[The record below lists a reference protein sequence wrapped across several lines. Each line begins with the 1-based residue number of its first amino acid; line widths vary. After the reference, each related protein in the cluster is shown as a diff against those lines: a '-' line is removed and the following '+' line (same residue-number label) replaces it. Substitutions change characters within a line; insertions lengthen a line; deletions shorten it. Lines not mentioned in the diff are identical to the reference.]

1 MDASVKEAGSAGLE
15 PGSGLSPE
23 QAARRRWLGVLAKAR
38 LDELE
43 GAWRALGAKP
53 AYEWLRRPEV
63 GMVMVRGRAGGTG
76 SRFNL
81 GQMTVTRCALRLAS
95 GQAGPLLVGLGYVQG
110 RSKRHAELA
119 AVFDALL
126 QDDGRRQ
133 SLEAAVIAPLEAA
146 HAARRETRSRKANA
160 TKVNFFT
167 LVRGENDR
175 GDTAG
180 GDNASGEDGQ

>member
-1 MDASVKEAGSAGLE
+1 MDASVKEAGEAGLE
-15 PGSGLSPE
+15 PALAG
-23 QAARRRWLGVLAKAR
+23 RRRWLGVLAKAR

-43 GAWRALGAKP
+43 GAWQALAEKP

-95 GQAGPLLVGLGYVQG
+95 GEAGLGYVQG

-126 QDDGRRQ
+126 QDEARRP
-133 SLEAAVIAPLEAA
+133 SLEAAVIGRLQATQ
-146 HAARRETRSRKANA
+146 AARRDTRSRKANA

-175 GDTAG
+175 GENG
-180 GDNASGEDGQ
+180 QGEDEQ